1 MIELSLSI
9 TDPVPIEFLTEEEAA
24 REKVGAVLRSQLSEA
39 LGLWFMDVAVAGSE
53 NGASGDTTATVHVTT
68 STIARQQIEQRFDAI
83 ETTLGSAGEL
93 KSADESAAI
102 TLGAST
108 LNQRVLTCAGPV
120 SPPGDLPPEATP
132 EVTEEL
138 ISGSGTRFTCPEGQ
152 KFSTGERRKWRSCG
166 ADGQMTAGS
175 EDALTCVDESATVA
189 TSAPEPAGG
198 ASVDSSRSTVEG
210 GSTQSTT
217 PFVPDQYEQI
227 DVDWNDGKSIKYV
240 DPNKPN
246 MVLRVTVPAASVM
259 FVLLVLYLLCTR
271 PESCMCNTCGG
282 GKLDEVSSA

>member
-1 MIELSLSI
+1 
-9 TDPVPIEFLTEEEAA
+9 
-24 REKVGAVLRSQLSEA
+24 
-39 LGLWFMDVAVAGSE
+39 
-53 NGASGDTTATVHVTT
+53 
-68 STIARQQIEQRFDAI
+68 
-83 ETTLGSAGEL
+83 
-93 KSADESAAI
+93 
-102 TLGAST
+102 
-108 LNQRVLTCAGPV
+108 
-120 SPPGDLPPEATP
+120 
-132 EVTEEL
+132 
-138 ISGSGTRFTCPEGQ
+138 
-152 KFSTGERRKWRSCG
+152 
-166 ADGQMTAGS
+166 
-175 EDALTCVDESATVA
+175 
-189 TSAPEPAGG
+189 
-198 ASVDSSRSTVEG
+198 VDSSRSTVEG